1 MLVVGLTGGIGSG
14 KSTVAASLA
23 ARGAVIVDADQ
34 LARDSMAPGGGAYE
48 AVLTWFGHELAGPDG
63 VIDRARLA
71 EIVFADPAARADLE
85 AIVHPYVR
93 AGVAARVASEAGT
106 DNVVVV
112 DVPLLAES
120 PAARAGL
127 EAIIVVDCP
136 EDVAVARLVDARG
149 MTEAE
154 ARARVAVQATRAA
167 RRDIADL
174 VLDNGGGRD
183 ELERQV
189 ERLWQWIEARR

>member
-34 LARDSMAPGGGAYE
+34 LARDAMEPGGGAYGG
-48 AVLTWFGHELAGPDG
+48 VLARFGSALAGPDG
-63 VIDRARLA
+63 IIDRRRLA
-71 EIVFADPAARADLE
+71 EVVFADPAARADLE
-85 AIVHPYVR
+85 AVVHPCVR
-93 AGVAARVASEAGT
+93 AGVATRVAAEAGT
-106 DNVVVV
+106 GNVVVV
-112 DVPLLAES
+112 DVPLLTES

-136 EDVAVARLVDARG
+136 EDVAVARLVAARG
-149 MTEAE
+149 MTETE

-167 RRDIADL
+167 RRDIADF

-183 ELERQV
+183 DLERQV
-189 ERLWQWIEARR
+189 ERLWQWIEERR